1 MAIRSSNPSTVP
13 KASVRMA
20 MSGRLLSLLLLAVP
34 LVACKSNGQQLS
46 YNSLCGLAI
55 EQIGSMTSD
64 QLQRWMEEEH
74 GAAREVLLDQFPPA
88 ASDPLLAA
96 YGWLDEGAVSG
107 SGTAWL
113 RDGVLFRLE
122 IMGIENGPTFEEAV
136 EAFGPPQVV
145 SASGTTIYDP
155 VLFVLRLDYPSLGIS
170 LESVDSESRSRLTH
184 AGVLAAPLREGA
196 RVTDVECYAPG
207 TLEDTL
213 ARAFFIS
220 SPEAMKV
227 QYERR
232 IPWPGFGSLIPL
244 EEKPE

>member
-1 MAIRSSNPSTVP
+1 MALRSSNPTTVP
-13 KASVRMA
+13 KASVRA
-20 MSGRLLSLLLLAVP
+20 AVSGRLLSLLLLAAP
-34 LVACKSNGQQLS
+34 LVACKPGGQQLS
-46 YNSLCGLAI
+46 YESLCGLAI
-55 EQIGSMTSD
+55 EQIGSMTTD

-96 YGWLDEGAVSG
+96 FGWLDEGAA

-122 IMGIENGPTFEEAV
+122 ITDIENGPSFEEAV

-155 VLFVLRLDYPSLGIS
+155 VLFVLRLDYPSLGLS

-184 AGVLAAPLREGA
+184 AGVLAAPLPEGA

-227 QYERR
+227 QLERR
-232 IPWPGFGSLIPL
+232 IPWLGFGSLIPL
-244 EEKPE
+244 EEKLE